1 MSHENTPLNAVL
13 EIDLV
18 DKGELGHIYP
28 HTVVYHVGRYSYL
41 LAEDERG
48 DYLIKPIFSNGT
60 LGPDIVNKKFR
71 HYYDVIQAAYD
82 DLTATTYICAASL
95 AGKSM
100 EIFTTTNGG
109 LQSKVRFNYQIDD
122 RKTFNFFFIE
132 GNLYFYESGEDAN
145 GKYTVKSIRVTVE

>member
-13 EIDLV
+13 EIYLV

-82 DLTATTYICAASL
+82 DLTATTYICAVSL

-100 EIFTTTNGG
+100 KYLQPQMVVCKVKFALIIKLMTVKHLTSSLLKEIFIST
-109 LQSKVRFNYQIDD
+109 KVV
-122 RKTFNFFFIE
+122 KT
-132 GNLYFYESGEDAN
+132 
-145 GKYTVKSIRVTVE
+145 